1 MSAAPYELYRIVT
14 DYEALQ
20 EGFIDRVED
29 LNVPRGEVDAAGG
42 FTPGH
47 ASKLLCSPPIKL
59 LGRESLGKMLK
70 ATGMALILAI
80 DDQRFAPIKAQLV
93 KRRRKVSAPS
103 MRSNVQENPV
113 NIEELIKKERSAR
126 MREIGVKGNKSE
138 KRKAKRQKNFR
149 RKMIARAAARARWS
163 KRK

>member
-1 MSAAPYELYRIVT
+1 MNAPPYELYRVIT

-93 KRRRKVSAPS
+93 KRRRRVAPS

-113 NIEELIKKERSAR
+113 NIEEVVKKALSERTR
-126 MREIGVKGNKSE
+126 EMRKSDSSE
-138 KRKAKRQKNFR
+138 KRRMRRHKQRARQRKASHAARKRWSR
-149 RKMIARAAARARWS
+149 RK
-163 KRK
+163 